1 MPVLDTP
8 LFSSLRA
15 LPPRLMAML
24 QRWRATG
31 MAGLLLRVGLALMLA
46 GGTVLVL
53 CALWWYP
60 QLPSLDKVLNY
71 QPQQAL
77 QVYTSDKVEIA
88 QFGTERRDYLPI
100 AQIPP
105 LMQHAVV
112 AVEDAA
118 KRRALSELTGGQ
130 KHIAEAPLLLLW
142 VADVARARLVA
153 ADAGAPA
160 EGHDFLESFTVAAID
175 AALAAQNAV
184 VAAESLGLGTVYIGA
199 LRNRPE
205 DVAQA
210 VGLPSGAV
218 VVFGLVVGLPDPARP
233 ASVKP
238 RLDQSVVLHRESYN
252 LEGQRAGIAAYDGVA
267 KAFQESQGQ
276 NPIGWRA
283 QVLARSRDGTALHGR
298 ERLKAA
304 LRALGF
310 PLR

>member
-1 MPVLDTP
+1 MTHADFPIVSVDIDSASDAERAALRLRYGTGEGGPILWNETISALLAHRSVRAYRPDP
-8 LFSSLRA
+8 LPALVVPTLIAAAQSAATSSN
-15 LPPRLMAML
+15 L
-24 QRWRATG
+24 Q
-31 MAGLLLRVGLALMLA
+31 
-46 GGTVLVL
+46 
-53 CALWWYP
+53 LW
-60 QLPSLDKVLNY
+60 S
-71 QPQQAL
+71 
-77 QVYTSDKVEIA
+77 
-88 QFGTERRDYLPI
+88 
-100 AQIPP
+100 
-105 LMQHAVV
+105 VV

-205 DVAQA
+205 EVAQA